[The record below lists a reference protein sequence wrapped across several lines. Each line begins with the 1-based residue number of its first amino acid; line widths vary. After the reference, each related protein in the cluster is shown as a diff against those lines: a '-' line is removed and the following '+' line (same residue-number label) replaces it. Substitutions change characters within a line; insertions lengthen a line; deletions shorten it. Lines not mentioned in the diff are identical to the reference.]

1 MGNGTEEQSAL
12 SPGEVELPPMME
24 ALIRDL
30 KSDRKKLLKDKAFK
44 DPEQLRGFIG
54 QYLFPR
60 LITVVEML
68 GGAMF
73 DTYGLAVSNANQA
86 QRMHAFMVDEL
97 RKLGSDVDRDDA
109 LPGLSSEALDRFQQ
123 AFYALGSVLQKKLPE
138 DKDTEE
144 AWNRCA
150 HILADMVEELMGVRP
165 ESEYDDDDDGRR
177 DDADEEPPKAEAK
190 PNGAGTA
197 PEPEPEPA
205 AEPEVAVEAPATDG
219 GDA

>member
-1 MGNGTEEQSAL
+1 MGNGTEEQTAL
-12 SPGEVELPPMME
+12 APGEVELPPMME
-24 ALIRDL
+24 ALLRDL
-30 KSDRKKLLKDKAFK
+30 KGDRKKLLKDKAFK

-73 DTYGLAVSNANQA
+73 DTYGLAVSNANQQ
-86 QRMHAFMVDEL
+86 QRMHAFVVDEL
-97 RKLGSDVDRDDA
+97 RKLGSDVDRDDE

-123 AFYALGSVLQKKLPE
+123 AFYALGAVLQKKLPE
-138 DKDTEE
+138 DAETEE

-150 HILADMVEELMGVRP
+150 HILSDMVEELMGGRP
-165 ESEYDDDDDGRR
+165 ADYDYDDDDRR
-177 DDADEEPPKAEAK
+177 DDADEESPKAEAK
-190 PNGAGTA
+190 PNGAGTKT
-197 PEPEPEPA
+197 PEPEPA
-205 AEPEVAVEAPATDG
+205 PEPAPAEVTEG